1 MRVVYFNS
9 YYQEAPGKTFYVVFK
24 QENSDMLI
32 KKVKPVLYPGIS
44 LIVGYAVK
52 LLPEFII
59 KNLNI

>member
-1 MRVVYFNS
+1 MQVVYFNS
-9 YYQEAPGKTFYVVFK
+9 YYLGVTRRTFYVVFQ

-32 KKVKPVLYPGIS
+32 KKVKRVLYPGIS
-44 LIVGYAVK
+44 LVVGYAVT

>member
-1 MRVVYFNS
+1 MQVVYFNS
-9 YYQEAPGKTFYVVFK
+9 YYQGATGKTFYVVFQ

-52 LLPEFII
+52 LLPELII